1 MAERQTLQ
9 LQDRARIIA
18 DYPIGNRLT
27 ALRASFAANSDQ
39 QVQAHSFQS
48 LLARQDLQHLTLE
61 LLVTLSNL
69 PAARHLSS
77 RDGQATLANGLLKLI
92 ADVSSDVSI
101 VGSIVSLLSIAL
113 DASCK
118 DEEIWDKVYA
128 ILPALQNSKP
138 SAAQTTTSGVAVLP
152 QRRSAERPQKNEPS
166 TRRMRQLRPSYVSS
180 HETTPRL
187 SNRGGKRYKVDIA
200 CDPCRLRKVKCDGI
214 RPVCGACMKSK
225 RVRATCQY
233 NRGNEEPNF
242 RERDEDLAN
251 DSFHLDLMPEEKSSD
266 SGQQDFTPLV
276 LPNIGT
282 QPLMAVSSGTSLSG
296 AQNNIGIV
304 EIYQEQLH
312 EYGISSMKVFFER
325 LRASIDAQLGIPADG
340 NPFKIPLTDA
350 PMFLAPSSNP
360 GLTAQKESDLV
371 LPSRKN
377 ADVLVDIYWS
387 RLHPIEPVL
396 DRRQFDSLYNALYL
410 GSIGDSAKRLFGCTF
425 NAVLALATQCQ
436 EHIDLE
442 QRQQTSKMYFDRA
455 WFIIRPGQEL
465 WESPSLE
472 LVECLLLM
480 CNYLR
485 CTTNAHQAWMA
496 MGAAVRVAQ
505 SLGLHLLGNPPN
517 NDAFNARRIQLWRI
531 CIFHDK
537 QMSLAQGRPRTIN
550 DCFVNAILEY
560 NDTSQE
566 DEATSA
572 FIIKSIELFQSVTS
586 IKSSLPKAYHGRPAR
601 GIEQLAHK
609 DDEYLHMVLRL
620 EDRLVDWEQNLPLI
634 LRYTSGLASQR
645 SKNSALTATFKLR
658 LAHNRIFIFRPM
670 LAYLCLSKS
679 HHDLQTLSND
689 TLRQQII
696 RNCASVCIRNAQ
708 EIISILQEQ
717 CHPEILNNA
726 PIPWWHRMLYL
737 HVAATTLIAAT
748 LSGDIAAEFQTSAS
762 LDQLVSLL
770 HAHEH
775 CTDYISQYSQAFG
788 TLLAKVSSIRF
799 EPSGSMLPTSESLPP
814 TPYLQ
819 ELFPGNTTFPF
830 GLEDI
835 LYLDNL

>member
-1 MAERQTLQ
+1 MAERQALQ

-18 DYPIGNRLT
+18 DYPIGNRLA
-27 ALRASFAANSDQ
+27 ALRASFAANSGQ
-39 QVQAHSFQS
+39 HVQARSDQS

-69 PAARHLSS
+69 PVARHLSS
-77 RDGQATLANGLLKLI
+77 RDGQATLANDLLSLI
-92 ADVSSDVSI
+92 AGVSSDISV
-101 VGSIVSLLSIAL
+101 VGSVVPLLSTAL

-118 DEEIWDKVYA
+118 DEELWDKFYT
-128 ILPALQNSKP
+128 IPAAPQGSKP
-138 SAAQTTTSGVAVLP
+138 SVSQTTTSVSTG
-152 QRRSAERPQKNEPS
+152 RPQISDPS
-166 TRRMRQLRPSYVSS
+166 TRSIRPLRPSHVSS
-180 HETTPRL
+180 HETTPL
-187 SNRGGKRYKVDIA
+187 MSSRGGKRYKVDIA
-200 CDPCRLRKVKCDGI
+200 CDACRLRKVKCDGI
-214 RPVCGACMKSK
+214 RPACGACRKSK

-233 NRGNEEPNF
+233 SRGDEESNL
-242 RERDEDLAN
+242 RERNDDLAN
-251 DSFHLDLMPEEKSSD
+251 DSFQLDHLSEDKFSD
-266 SGQQDFTPLV
+266 PRHQGLAPLA
-276 LPNIGT
+276 LPHIER
-282 QPLMAVSSGTSLSG
+282 QPFMDVSSGTEACA
-296 AQNNIGIV
+296 AQDNIGIV

-312 EYGISSMKVFFER
+312 EYGISSMKVFFDR

-340 NPFKIPLTDA
+340 NPFKVPLTDA

-360 GLTAQKESDLV
+360 RPTTQNENDLV

-377 ADVLVDIYWS
+377 ADLLVDIYWS
-387 RLHPIEPVL
+387 CVHPIEPVL
-396 DRRQFDSLYNALYL
+396 DRKQFDSLYNALYA
-410 GSIGDSAKRLFGCTF
+410 GTIGDGAEYLFGCTF

-436 EHIDLE
+436 ENIDLE
-442 QRQQTSKMYFDRA
+442 QRQQTSKTYFDRA
-455 WFIIRPGQEL
+455 WVIIRPGQEL

-472 LVECLLLM
+472 LVECLLLI
-480 CNYLR
+480 CSYLR

-496 MGAAVRVAQ
+496 MGAAIRVAQ
-505 SLGLHLLGNPPN
+505 SLGLHLLGNSSN
-517 NDAFNARRIQLWRI
+517 NEALNARRIQLWRI
-531 CIFHDK
+531 CIFNDK

-550 DCFVNAILEY
+550 DCFVNAILEHT
-560 NDTSQE
+560 DISQE
-566 DEATSA
+566 DEAVST
-572 FIIKSIELFQSVTS
+572 FITKSIELYQSVTS
-586 IKSSLPKAYHGRPAR
+586 IKSSMPKAYQGRPAR
-601 GIEQLAHK
+601 GIEQLAQK

-620 EDRLVDWEQNLPLI
+620 EDRLVEWEQNLPLI
-634 LRYTSGLASQR
+634 LRYTSGLTNQT

-658 LAHNRIFIFRPM
+658 IAHNRIFIFRPM

-679 HHDLQTLSND
+679 HHDQHSLSTE

-696 RNCASVCIRNAQ
+696 RNCASVCIKNAQ

-737 HVAATTLIAAT
+737 HVAVTTLIAAT
-748 LSGDIAAEFQTSAS
+748 LSGDTTAEFQTSAS

-775 CTDYISQYSQAFG
+775 CANYISQYSQAFG

-799 EPSGSMLPTSESLPP
+799 EPPGEVPATSESLPP

-819 ELFPGNTTFPF
+819 ELFPGSTTFPF

>member
-1 MAERQTLQ
+1 MAERQTSQ
-9 LQDRARIIA
+9 PQDRARIIA
-18 DYPIGNRLT
+18 DYPIHNRL
-27 ALRASFAANSDQ
+27 AVFRASFALTSDE
-39 QVQAHSFQS
+39 QVQAHSAQS
-48 LLARQDLQHLTLE
+48 LLARQDLQHLALD

-69 PAARHLSS
+69 PAARHLPSG
-77 RDGQATLANGLLKLI
+77 DGQATLADDLLSLV
-92 ADVSSDVSI
+92 ANVSSDISIARSI
-101 VGSIVSLLSIAL
+101 VPLLSTAL

-128 ILPALQNSKP
+128 IPSAPQIVKP
-138 SAAQTTTSGVAVLP
+138 SLAQTTAAV
-152 QRRSAERPQKNEPS
+152 RPQSRSRGRPQISEPS
-166 TRRMRQLRPSYVSS
+166 TRRMRHLRPSYVPGQD
-180 HETTPRL
+180 TTPRL
-187 SNRGGKRYKVDIA
+187 NRRGGKRYKVDIA

-214 RPVCGACMKSK
+214 RPVCGACTRSK

-233 NRGNEEPNF
+233 SGGDEETNL
-242 RERDEDLAN
+242 RERDDDLAD
-251 DSFHLDLMPEEKSSD
+251 DSFQLDLMAEDKFSD
-266 SGQQDFTPLV
+266 SGQREFSPLA
-276 LPNIGT
+276 LPNIRA
-282 QPLMAVSSGTSLSG
+282 QPSMAVSIGTEVC
-296 AQNNIGIV
+296 APQDNIGIV

-325 LRASIDAQLGIPADG
+325 LRASIDAQLGIPAGG

-350 PMFLAPSSNP
+350 PMFLAPSSNLGP
-360 GLTAQKESDLV
+360 TTQNGNDLV
-371 LPSRKN
+371 LPSRKT
-377 ADVLVDIYWS
+377 ADVLVDTYWS

-396 DRRQFDSLYNALYL
+396 DRRQFDTLYNALYS
-410 GSIGDSAKRLFGCTF
+410 GTIVDSAEHLFGCTF

-436 EHIDLE
+436 EHIDLD
-442 QRQQTSKMYFDRA
+442 QRQQASKMYFDRA
-455 WFIIRPGQEL
+455 WFFVRPGQEL

-472 LVECLLLM
+472 LVECLLLI
-480 CNYLR
+480 CSYLR
-485 CTTNAHQAWMA
+485 CTTNFHQAWMA

-505 SLGLHLLGNPPN
+505 SLGLHLLGNSSH
-517 NDAFNARRIQLWRI
+517 NDNLNARRMQLWRI
-531 CIFHDK
+531 CIFNDK
-537 QMSLAQGRPRTIN
+537 QISLAQGRPRTIS
-550 DCFVNAILEY
+550 DCFVNAILEH
-560 NDTSQE
+560 NDTSEE
-566 DEATSA
+566 DEAISA
-572 FIIKSIELFQSVTS
+572 FVTKSIELYQSVTS

-601 GIEQLAHK
+601 GIEQLAQK

-620 EDRLVDWEQNLPLI
+620 EDRILDWEQNLPLV
-634 LRYTSGLASQR
+634 LRYTNGLANQQ
-645 SKNSALTATFKLR
+645 SKYSALTATFKLR

-679 HHDLQTLSND
+679 HHDVHTLSSE

-696 RNCASVCIRNAQ
+696 RNCASLCIRNAQ
-708 EIISILQEQ
+708 EIISILEEH

-726 PIPWWHRMLYL
+726 PIPWWHRMLYM

-762 LDQLVSLL
+762 LDRLVSLL

-799 EPSGSMLPTSESLPP
+799 ESPGAMPPTSEAMSP
-814 TPYLQ
+814 TPFLQ
-819 ELFPGNTTFPF
+819 DIFPGTNSFPF